1 MHAIPAAFSCLTSL
15 TLLSLGGQHYIR
27 GGWRHL
33 QPLTQ
38 LQCLGLSRARLPRMP
53 RGLTALY
60 GLPLRIKVV
69 EGEGLEAVG
78 ADASRQWAHRFN
90 ERNTRLLQQ
99 RQRQQERTTAQ
110 PATQQQPSWV
120 LRLLRH
126 LAGGC
131 ARTAAT
137 E

>member
-1 MHAIPAAFSCLTSL
+1 MHAIPSAFCHLTSL
-15 TLLSLGGQHYIR
+15 ALLSLRGQHYIR

-38 LQCLGLSRARLPRMP
+38 LQCLDLSRARLPRMP

-78 ADASRQWAHRFN
+78 ADASHSWAQRFN
-90 ERNTRLLQQ
+90 ERNARLLH
-99 RQRQQERTTAQ
+99 QRQQQQELATAQ
-110 PATQQQPSWV
+110 PAAQQQPSWA
-120 LRLLRH
+120 LRLLRR